1 MLASAVAGAAAPV
14 IAGPSPMTASGI
26 DVPTSLGGDAE
37 VPAGALTAD
46 AAEASPEVPGAETV
60 LLGAAAAG
68 VSTTGTVGVSAAAV
82 VTAGAVVVASTAG
95 GTDVLAAAV
104 GSAILLLMTRLKRP
118 QESSGVERGERGLG
132 RTTQTQARCRV
143 CGLARRG
150 N

>member
-60 LLGAAAAG
+60 LLGAAG

-132 RTTQTQARCRV
+132 RTTQTQAKCRV